1 MDSWDS
7 RFHVIPTKDNHKYH
21 DFFRMYF
28 DKPTN
33 YHKRRLITPQRKP
46 ELDPP
51 NLKASLDVFSN
62 RFPHR
67 TRAVKKTRRVSEL
80 AWDSRF
86 QVSFSKDNQKYPRG
100 MREYFDSPSPSN
112 GSARPYSSIGTSGR
126 RNFNESPF
134 GGTGSNFNSTVR
146 TSKSPR
152 VRRKRTESFELS
164 PSPVLISSSMNFKVP
179 SGLNHLKHPRMRSYF
194 EHIDKTIF

>member
-28 DKPTN
+28 DKPIN
-33 YHKRRLITPQRKP
+33 YHKRRLISPERKP

-51 NLKASLDVFSN
+51 NLKASLDVFST
-62 RFPHR
+62 RFPRR
-67 TRAVKKTRRVSEL
+67 TRAVKRTRRISEL

-86 QVSFSKDNQKYPRG
+86 QVSFSKDNDKYPRG

-112 GSARPYSSIGTSGR
+112 GSSRPYSSISTTGQRTS
-126 RNFNESPF
+126 NDSPF
-134 GGTGSNFNSTVR
+134 VATGSNFNSTVR

-152 VRRKRTESFELS
+152 LRRKRTESFELS

-179 SGLNHLKHPRMRSYF
+179 SELNHLKHPRMRSYF
-194 EHIDKTIF
+194 EHINKTIF